1 MSTPPDHRAQLLKAL
16 QALQKTRQKLDAVE
30 AARHEPIAVIGMACR
45 FPGADSP
52 EAFWELL
59 KTGQD
64 RVGPVPV
71 ERWDRD
77 ACHHPEPGTPGRT
90 YVREGAFLDSP
101 IDAFDAAFFGLSP
114 REAMVLDPQQH
125 LLLEV
130 AWEALEHT
138 GRAPAALRNS
148 RTGVFVGMT
157 PSEYLGLLGE
167 TDRSSVYA
175 TTGNSAIF
183 AAGRLSYVL
192 GLQGPSLVIDTA
204 CSASLIGVHLACES
218 LRQRTSDLALAGGS
232 HLMVTPQGHVV
243 QSQLQALAP
252 DGRCKTFDA
261 AANGYGRGEGCG
273 LVVLKRLSDAQA
285 DGDPILALIRGSA
298 TNHDGPSS
306 GLTVPSATAQAALIR
321 QALADGRVAPQDVG
335 YIEAHGTGT
344 RLGDPIEV
352 RALATVFGER
362 ERTQPLTIGS
372 VKTNIGHLEEA
383 AGVAGLIKVI
393 LSLQHGVIPPQLHFA
408 HPNPHIDWLDGRLR
422 VATGLSPW
430 PADQRIAGVSSFG
443 LGGANAHVLVEQ
455 APAETTATTTD
466 AAERVP
472 DRAWHLLTLSA
483 RHPAALRALARRH
496 AERLRSAPH
505 TDLGDLCA
513 TAFTGRNHFNHRLAL
528 TADTAAGLLDQL
540 QAHVDDPAGA
550 VEGRHGVVPSQG
562 APKIAFLFTGQG
574 SQYLHMGRDLYET
587 EPVFRAVIARCE
599 PVVQAELGRSLIE
612 LLYPALAPEH
622 QDLMTSHPCGQ
633 AANFALEC
641 ALADLWRA
649 WGVQPAM
656 VLGHSLGDYAAAY
669 TAGVLELEDG
679 LRLVIERGRLMERA
693 RGRMVSAIA
702 TEAQTRACIAG
713 LEDVDLAAVN
723 GPQSVVIS
731 GGADSV
737 ARVMA
742 ALQAAGHTVRELA
755 IPVAAHSPLLDPV
768 LDAYSAALARVRLS
782 PPRLPVI
789 SGMTGQRV
797 TDELTDPAY
806 WRRHLRQTV
815 RFADGVATLHAQ
827 GCRLFLE
834 IGPQATLAGMAGS
847 MLDTLA
853 VPDATVG
860 AAPLLLPSMRQGEPD
875 HRQMLDSLGA
885 LYVRG
890 VLPDWAGVDQ
900 QRPRRRLVLPT
911 YPFQRSRHW
920 VEPAPQTATQPVAIP
935 PTTTTATPLVEGL
948 QQGDRQRLLDLLGE
962 GLTLSGAARSAL
974 PELVDLL
981 LARQREQTA
990 AASLDDL
997 LYRLVWRDQGV
1008 WGRAAAGLAPVN
1020 RIATALKTEADRH
1033 LADPALHAALQAVAR
1048 LDAGCPDRV
1057 AHLFAQ
1063 GGLPLREGACWT
1075 ADEAARTLGVV
1086 PAHQRFFANLLEI
1099 LADARLLAHEGEHW
1113 RVRYTPS
1120 PVDLSPP
1127 ADPAAAIEGT
1137 LLARF
1142 APQWLAL
1149 LRGQAQALDLL
1160 FGDDTAARLYRETAA
1175 ARMMNALV
1183 ETAVSAALDTLPAD
1197 HGVRVLEIGAG
1208 TGGTTDGLL
1217 DRLARRPGRVQYTF
1231 TDKGTAF
1238 VKQARA
1244 RYAAHPFVHAQVL
1257 DIEQSPSIQ
1266 GFMPGQYDVVVA
1278 ANVLHATRDL
1288 RASLT
1293 HARSLLA
1300 PGGLLVLLEASARRR
1315 WIDLT
1320 FGLTEGW
1327 WRAADERQGHPL
1339 LPTDAWRALLAD
1351 CGFEVTTASPDAGM
1365 ADGELGQV
1373 LLLARA
1379 TATAVPA
1386 TVQGRNWLI
1395 LADEGGLGDQLA
1407 AELRQRGDQPVLVR
1421 AGSAW
1426 HAEGG
1431 EIRVNPDDPQDF
1443 RRLLAT
1449 RPALQEVVHLWGLD
1463 AGANADADADDVSS
1477 ASRSCC
1483 TSTLHLVQALGEQAS
1498 ELPRPRLWLVT
1509 QDAQGVVDGDEVRG
1523 ALQAPLWGLGQ
1534 VIAVEHPE
1542 LACVRIDLDGR
1553 QPASTQVEA
1562 LLTELATPAAADTR
1576 PVEERI
1582 ALRDGRRHVARL
1594 VRLDQRPT
1602 MPVATGLRAEAS
1614 YLVTGG
1620 LGGLGLAVAR
1630 WLVEHGA
1637 RHLLLLGRRAPSPEV
1652 TSELEA
1658 LRALGATVRAVS
1670 ADVGDRDALAAVLAS
1685 IDPRQPLAGVLHA
1698 AAAADTTGL
1707 LHQTDSAQFA
1717 AVLRPKVLGA
1727 WHLDALTR
1735 DRPLDFF
1742 VCFSSITA
1750 LTGDLGLGA
1759 YAAANSFLDALC
1771 RQRHAAGWPALSID
1785 WGIWSE
1791 VGAATQMDTRR
1802 AHHLQDQGHGRIDRA
1817 QGLAALGRLLGMAEP
1832 QVAVM
1837 PMDWAQHRRQAGV
1850 TPLFAEL
1857 LAAHEPPADVTLSAT
1872 ATAPTPAVDEV
1883 ARSDGA
1889 SPRQQFERCAPAER
1903 PAFLIAQVTGL
1914 VARVLRLPRGE
1925 TLPADE
1931 SLLALGLDSLMAVE
1945 MRNHLRRTWGVDI
1958 PFARFLLGLSTQGLV
1973 AELLQR
1979 LDMPPPVV
1987 APAPEGETE
1996 WITGSI

>member
-16 QALQKTRQKLDAVE
+16 QALQKTRQKLDVAE

-64 RVGPVPV
+64 RVGPVPPA
-71 ERWDRD
+71 RWDRD

-90 YVREGAFLDSP
+90 YVREGAFLESP

-114 REAMVLDPQQH
+114 REAMVLDPQQR

-130 AWEALEHT
+130 AWEALERT

-167 TDRSSVYA
+167 ADRSSVYA

-218 LRQRTSDLALAGGS
+218 LRLRTSDLALAGGS

-273 LVVLKRLSDAQA
+273 LVVLKRLSDAEA

-321 QALADGRVAPQDVG
+321 QALADGRVSAQDVG

-344 RLGDPIEV
+344 KLGDPIEV

-372 VKTNIGHLEEA
+372 VKANIGHLEEA

-393 LSLQHGVIPPQLHFA
+393 LSLQHGVLPHQLHFA

-430 PADQRIAGVSSFG
+430 PAGQRIAGVSSFG

-455 APAETTATTTD
+455 ASVE
-466 AAERVP
+466 AAEVAAVPVQVP

-528 TADTAAGLLDQL
+528 TADTAAGLLGQL
-540 QAHVDDPAGA
+540 QAHVDDPADA
-550 VEGRHGVVPSQG
+550 VEGHHGVVPGQG
-562 APKIAFLFTGQG
+562 TPKIAFLFTGQG
-574 SQYLHMGRDLYET
+574 SQYLHMGRDLYDT

-612 LLYPALAPEH
+612 LLYAAIAPEH

-641 ALADLWRA
+641 ALADLWCA

-669 TAGVLELEDG
+669 AAGVLELEEG

-702 TEAQTRACIAG
+702 TEAQARACIAG

-723 GPQSVVIS
+723 GPQSVVVS

-847 MLDTLA
+847 VLDTLA
-853 VPDATVG
+853 VPDATASV
-860 AAPLLLPSMRQGEPD
+860 APLLLPSLRQGEPD
-875 HRQMLDSLGA
+875 HRSMLDSLGA

-890 VLPDWAGVDQ
+890 VLPDWAGVDG

-920 VEPAPQTATQPVAIP
+920 VESALPATTSTTTPTATTPAM
-935 PTTTTATPLVEGL
+935 ATPLVAGL
-948 QQGDRQRLLDLLGE
+948 LQGDRQCLLDLLGE
-962 GLTLSGAARSAL
+962 GLTLSSTARTAL

-990 AASLDDL
+990 AACLDDL

-1008 WGRAAAGLAPVN
+1008 WGRAAAGLAPVD
-1020 RIATALKTEADRH
+1020 RIAAALKTEAARH
-1033 LADPALHAALQAVAR
+1033 LANPALHASLQAVAR

-1086 PAHQRFFANLLEI
+1086 PAHRRFFANLLAM
-1099 LADARLLAHEGEHW
+1099 LADAGMLAHEGEHW
-1113 RVRYTPS
+1113 RVRYTLS
-1120 PVDLSPP
+1120 PVDLPTP

-1217 DRLARRPGRVQYTF
+1217 DRLARQPRRVQYTF

-1266 GFMPGQYDVVVA
+1266 GFLPGQFDVVVA

-1300 PGGLLVLLEASARRR
+1300 PGGLLVLLEASAQRR

-1327 WRAADERQGHPL
+1327 WRSADERQGHPL

-1351 CGFEVTTASPDAGM
+1351 CGFEVTTSSPEADM

-1379 TATAVPA
+1379 TTIAV
-1386 TVQGRNWLI
+1386 TSLVQVPGRHWLI
-1395 LADEGGLGDQLA
+1395 LADEGGLGDRLA
-1407 AELRQRGDQPVLVR
+1407 TELRQRGDQPVLVR
-1421 AGSAW
+1421 TSSAW
-1426 HAEGG
+1426 RAEDG
-1431 EIRVNPDDPQDF
+1431 EIRLNPDDPQDF
-1443 RRLLAT
+1443 RRLLT
-1449 RPALQEVVHLWGLD
+1449 LHPSLQGVLHLWGLD
-1463 AGANADADADDVSS
+1463 AGADDVSS
-1477 ASRSCC
+1477 AARSCC
-1483 TSTLHLVQALGEQAS
+1483 TSALHLVQALSEQAT

-1509 QDAQGVVDGDEVRG
+1509 QDAQGVVEGDEVRG

-1553 QPASTQVEA
+1553 QPASAQVEV
-1562 LLTELATPAAADTR
+1562 LLAELATPAAADTR
-1576 PVEERI
+1576 PVEDRI
-1582 ALRDGRRHVARL
+1582 ALRDGRRQVARL
-1594 VRLDQRPT
+1594 VRMDQRPA
-1602 MPVATGLRAEAS
+1602 MPTATRLRAEAS

-1620 LGGLGLAVAR
+1620 LGGIGLAVAR

-1637 RHLLLLGRRAPSPEV
+1637 RHLLLLGRRTPSPE
-1652 TSELEA
+1652 TTRELET

-1685 IDPRQPLAGVLHA
+1685 IVPQQPLAGVLHA

-1717 AVLRPKVLGA
+1717 AVLRPKLLGA

-1735 DRPLDFF
+1735 DLPLDFF

-1771 RQRHAAGWPALSID
+1771 RQRHAAGRPALSID

-1791 VGAATQMDTRR
+1791 VGAATQMDARR
-1802 AHHLQDQGHGRIDRA
+1802 AYHLQDQGHGRIDRA

-1832 QVAVM
+1832 QAAVM

-1850 TPLFAEL
+1850 TPLFTEL
-1857 LAAHEPPADVTLSAT
+1857 LAAHEPPADVTRPAMAT
-1872 ATAPTPAVDEV
+1872 EPTPVVDE
-1883 ARSDGA
+1883 ATRSDGA

-1903 PAFLIAQVTGL
+1903 PAFLSAQVTGL

-1931 SLLALGLDSLMAVE
+1931 SLLGLGMDSLMAVE
-1945 MRNHLRRTWGVDI
+1945 LRNHLRRTWGADI
-1958 PFARFLLGLSTQGLV
+1958 PFARFLQGLSTQDLV

-1979 LDMPPPVV
+1979 LDVPTV
-1987 APAPEGETE
+1987 APAPAGEAE